1 MARIID
7 YQVSNERPL
16 RRDDDAS
23 DEEDDSGP
31 RRAYEE
37 ALNAQNLELERLNL
51 EYEAARSMLT
61 PAQSGASVRIKLC
74 RQASRFVADAI
85 RPTNKRDL

>member
-16 RRDDDAS
+16 RRDDAS
-23 DEEDDSGP
+23 DEEDDSDS

-37 ALNAQNLELERLNL
+37 ALNAQNLQLERLNL
-51 EYEAARSMLT
+51 EYEAAKSMVT
-61 PAQSGASVRIKLC
+61 PAPSRASVRIKLC
-74 RQASRFVADAI
+74 RQASRYVADSI
-85 RPTNKRDL
+85 RPTTKRDL

>member
-16 RRDDDAS
+16 RRDDAS
-23 DEEDDSGP
+23 DEEDDSDP

-37 ALNAQNLELERLNL
+37 ALNAQNLQLERLNL
-51 EYEAARSMLT
+51 EYEAARSMFT
-61 PAQSGASVRIKLC
+61 PAQSGTSVRIKLC

-85 RPTNKRDL
+85 RPTTKRDL